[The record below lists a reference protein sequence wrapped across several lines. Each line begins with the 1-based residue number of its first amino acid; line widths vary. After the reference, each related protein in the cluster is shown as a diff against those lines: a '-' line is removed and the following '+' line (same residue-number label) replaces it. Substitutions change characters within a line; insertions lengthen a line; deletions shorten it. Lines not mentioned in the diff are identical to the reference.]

1 MARSVGLWEGRTDLV
16 AIPFVPPL
24 GEGGGR
30 GVEGRGGAGE
40 ARGVAEVVPQH
51 RQGLH
56 RPWGGGG
63 GGGGGLHIVPASVVC
78 FAGDGLT
85 QKQPDGGDDDGWNRI
100 SSSLIKA
107 VAFSCRRHRHRHRR
121 LQG

>member
-1 MARSVGLWEGRTDLV
+1 MRIVEQRENGEKPREGRTDLV
-16 AIPFVPPL
+16 AVPFVPPL

-30 GVEGRGGAGE
+30 AVEGGGGTGE

-63 GGGGGLHIVPASVVC
+63 GLHIVPASVVC
-78 FAGDGLT
+78 FAGSPPWPGRT
-85 QKQPDGGDDDGWNRI
+85 QKQPEARRGIG
-100 SSSLIKA
+100 SL
-107 VAFSCRRHRHRHRR
+107 
-121 LQG
+121 L